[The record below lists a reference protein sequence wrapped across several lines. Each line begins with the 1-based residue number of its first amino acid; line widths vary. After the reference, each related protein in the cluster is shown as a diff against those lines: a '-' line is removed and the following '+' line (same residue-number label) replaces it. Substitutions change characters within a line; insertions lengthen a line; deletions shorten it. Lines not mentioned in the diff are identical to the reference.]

1 MTSCRTLL
9 HNAQPVTGRLNRLLG
24 PSANCFCPGTVSKTR
39 GAVDAHVTSRLRRWL
54 CEKHKVSS
62 GGYSRYPD
70 RYLTERLG
78 LVRLPLLKRRYPCA
92 NA

>member
-1 MTSCRTLL
+1 MNS
-9 HNAQPVTGRLNRLLG
+9 PIKV
-24 PSANCFCPGTVSKTR
+24 PDPFSS
-39 GAVDAHVTSRLRRWL
+39 RRWL